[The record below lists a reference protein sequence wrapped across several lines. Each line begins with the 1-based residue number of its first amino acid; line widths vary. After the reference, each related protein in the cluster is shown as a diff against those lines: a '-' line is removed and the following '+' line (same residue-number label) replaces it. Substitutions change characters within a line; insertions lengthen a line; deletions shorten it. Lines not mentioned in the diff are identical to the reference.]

1 MKFNYNIG
9 TKVIFG
15 KDCIRQNGQVFPAYG
30 KKALIVTG
38 RRSARESGALDDL
51 CETLAGQEI
60 AFELYDRVDNNPSLD
75 NVGEGGRIARQCEA
89 NFIVGI
95 GGGSP
100 LDASKAIAVL
110 ASNDIEPK
118 ELFGNKFRYTPLPV
132 IAVPTTAGTGSEI
145 TPYSILTRND
155 LQTKMSFGNEAT
167 FPKIAF
173 MDYRY
178 TESLPRD
185 VTVNT
190 AVDALSHAVEGYLCR
205 RSTPVS
211 DIFAVEA
218 IKTFGE
224 CLPALM
230 NGQIGPDTREKL
242 LYAAMLGG
250 MVISH
255 TGTTIV
261 HGMGYNL
268 TYFKGLPHGKANGLL
283 MKEYFKFNYDLVKDK
298 IDIILHLL
306 NIKDFVEFGNIM
318 DILME
323 DRLKLSR
330 EEIDRFS
337 SITMQQRSTLNNI
350 REVNKSDIEGIFEKA
365 LAPSPDE

>member
-1 MKFNYNIG
+1 MQFNYNIG

-15 KDCIRQNGQVFPAYG
+15 TDCIRRYGQDLSVYG

-38 RRSARESGALDDL
+38 GRSARESGALDDICNML
-51 CETLAGQEI
+51 SSHNIVFEI
-60 AFELYDRVDNNPSLD
+60 YDRVGNNPSLD
-75 NVGEGGRIARQCEA
+75 NVEEGGKKARQCNA
-89 NFIVGI
+89 DFIIGI

-110 ASNDIEPK
+110 ASNEIEPK
-118 ELFGNKFRYTPLPV
+118 ELYANKFKYDPLPV
-132 IAVPTTAGTGSEI
+132 IAVPTTAGTGSEV

-155 LQTKMSFGNEAT
+155 LQTKMSFGNDAT

-173 MDYRY
+173 LDARY
-178 TESLPRD
+178 TESMPRE

-205 RSTPVS
+205 KSTPVS

-218 IKTFGE
+218 VKSFGE
-224 CLPALM
+224 CLSSLID
-230 NGQIGPDTREKL
+230 NRINLDIREKL

-255 TGTTIV
+255 TGTTVV

-268 TYFKGLPHGKANGLL
+268 TYFLGIPHGKANGLL
-283 MKEYFKFNYDLVKDK
+283 MKEYLNFIYDRAGEKINILFKLLK
-298 IDIILHLL
+298 IRNVD
-306 NIKDFVEFGNIM
+306 EFGDLM
-318 DILME
+318 DLLLSG
-323 DRLKLSR
+323 RPKLGR
-330 EEIDRFS
+330 EEIEKFVL
-337 SITMQQRSTLNNI
+337 ITMQQRSTLNNI
-350 REVNKSDIEGIFEKA
+350 REVGKSDIEGILKKTFA
-365 LAPSPDE
+365 VL